1 MVGGNKNTMIEKTEK
16 YCTDL
21 LTTSKCKELPFH
33 NLQHTKEVVQNVK
46 YLCAAM
52 DINDKDT
59 EVLIIAAWFHDT
71 GFSVTYKGHEDESK
85 RIVTAYLKEQNTN
98 QDFIDKVCNC
108 IDATKMPQC
117 PTTPLAEVLCDAD
130 IFHISNSHFFY
141 RKLLLRREWE
151 VFCDNQVSDLEWH
164 QLNLEFLKK
173 HHFRSIYGKEI
184 LSKGKQENIEKVEQ
198 ILRYYDC

>member
-1 MVGGNKNTMIEKTEK
+1 MVKTKTMISSVSK

-33 NLQHTKEVVQNVK
+33 NLEHTKEVVQNVK

-52 DINDKDT
+52 DINEQDT
-59 EVLIIAAWFHDT
+59 EVLLVAAWFHDT
-71 GFSVTYKGHEDESK
+71 GFSMTYKGHEDQSK
-85 RIVTAYLKEQNTN
+85 FIATTSLKEQKAGKS
-98 QDFIDKVCNC
+98 FIDKVCNC

-117 PTTPLAEVLCDAD
+117 PTNNLAEVLCDAD

-151 VFCDNQVSDLEWH
+151 LFCDNKVADLDWH
-164 QLNLEFLKK
+164 MLNLEFLKK
-173 HHFRSIYGKEI
+173 HHFRTNYGKDI
-184 LSKGKQENIEKVEQ
+184 LEQGKQENIEKVER
-198 ILRYYDC
+198 ILDFY

>member
-1 MVGGNKNTMIEKTEK
+1 MAP

-21 LTTSKCKELPFH
+21 LTTSKCKELSFH

-52 DINDKDT
+52 DINEQNT
-59 EVLIIAAWFHDT
+59 EISLVAAWFHDT
-71 GFSVTYKGHEDESK
+71 GFSRTYKGHEDESK
-85 RIVTAYLKEQNTN
+85 TIASKFLKQEKVDT
-98 QDFIDKVCNC
+98 DFINKVLNC

-117 PTTPLAEVLCDAD
+117 PTTALAEVLCDAD

-151 VFCDNQVSDLEWH
+151 ICSDDKVTDWEWRK
-164 QLNLEFLKK
+164 LNLEFLKN
-173 HHFRSIYGKEI
+173 HHFRTIYGEDI
-184 LSKGKQENIEKVEQ
+184 LEKGKQENIEKVEL
-198 ILRYYDC
+198 ILASY

>member
-1 MVGGNKNTMIEKTEK
+1 MDKMTTTMISSVAA
-16 YCTDL
+16 YCTDI

-52 DINDKDT
+52 DINEQNT
-59 EVLIIAAWFHDT
+59 EILLVAAWFHDT
-71 GFSVTYKGHEDESK
+71 GFSKTYKGHEDESK
-85 RIVTAYLKEQNTN
+85 AIASKFLKQEKVAAS
-98 QDFIDKVCNC
+98 FINKVKEC

-117 PTTPLAEVLCDAD
+117 PNTALAEVLCDAD

-151 VFCDNQVSDLEWH
+151 IFCDDKVTDLEWH
-164 QLNLEFLKK
+164 KLNLEFLKK
-173 HHFRSIYGKEI
+173 HHFRTIYGEDI
-184 LSKGKQENIEKVEQ
+184 LEQGKQENIKKVEL
-198 ILRYYDC
+198 ILASY

>member
-1 MVGGNKNTMIEKTEK
+1 MAT

-52 DINDKDT
+52 DINEQNT
-59 EVLIIAAWFHDT
+59 EILLVAAWFHDT
-71 GFSVTYKGHEDESK
+71 GFSRTYKGHEDVSK
-85 RIVTAYLKEQNTN
+85 TIASKFLKQENVAAS
-98 QDFIDKVCNC
+98 FINKVKEC

-117 PTTPLAEVLCDAD
+117 PTTALAEVLCDAD
-130 IFHISNSHFFY
+130 VFHISNSHFFY

-151 VFCDNQVSDLEWH
+151 ICCDDKVTDWEWH
-164 QLNLEFLKK
+164 KLNLEFLKN
-173 HHFRSIYGKEI
+173 HHFRTIYGEDI
-184 LSKGKQENIEKVEQ
+184 LEKGKQENIEKVEQ
-198 ILRYYDC
+198 ILASY

>member
-1 MVGGNKNTMIEKTEK
+1 MHKMTTTMINNVSE
-16 YCTDL
+16 YCSDL
-21 LTTSKCKELPFH
+21 LTTSKCRELPFH
-33 NLQHTKEVVQNVK
+33 NLQHTKEVMQNVK

-52 DINDKDT
+52 DISEQDT

-85 RIVTAYLKEQNTN
+85 RIATAYLKLQKAN
-98 QDFIDKVCNC
+98 QDIIDKVCNC

-117 PTTPLAEVLCDAD
+117 PTTKLAEILCDAD

-151 VFCDNQVSDLEWH
+151 VFCDNKVSDLEWH
-164 QLNLEFLKK
+164 KLNLEFLKK
-173 HHFRSIYGKEI
+173 HHFRSIYGKDI
-184 LSKGKQENIEKVEQ
+184 LEKGKQENMDKVER
-198 ILRYYDC
+198 ILDYF

>member
-1 MVGGNKNTMIEKTEK
+1 MDTMTTTMIKNVAA

-21 LTTSKCKELPFH
+21 LTSSKCATLPFH

-52 DINDKDT
+52 DVNE
-59 EVLIIAAWFHDT
+59 EVTGILVIAAWFHDT

-85 RIVTAYLKEQNTN
+85 VIASRFLKEQEMGTG
-98 QDFIDKVCNC
+98 FIDKVCNC

-117 PTTPLAEVLCDAD
+117 PTTEIAEILCDAD

-151 VFCDNQVSDLEWH
+151 VFCDSKVTDLEWH
-164 QLNLEFLKK
+164 KLNLEFLKK
-173 HHFRSIYGKEI
+173 HHFRTVYGKDI
-184 LSKGKQENIEKVEQ
+184 LEQGKQENIEKVVQ

>member
-1 MVGGNKNTMIEKTEK
+1 MYSVLSIKLVQQH
-16 YCTDL
+16 CTSL
-21 LTTSKCKELPFH
+21 LTQGCCSELPFH
-33 NLQHTKEVVQNVK
+33 NLHHTKEVVQNVK

-52 DINDKDT
+52 DINDEDT
-59 EVLIIAAWFHDT
+59 QILIVAAWFHDT

-85 RIVTAYLKEQNTN
+85 RIATAYLKEQNTN

-130 IFHISNSHFFY
+130 IFHISNEHFFY

-151 VFCDNQVSDLEWH
+151 VFCDNKVSDLEWH
-164 QLNLEFLKK
+164 QLNLEFLRK

-184 LSKGKQENIEKVEQ
+184 LEKGKQENMEKVEQ

>member
-1 MVGGNKNTMIEKTEK
+1 METMTTTMIKGVAT

-33 NLQHTKEVVQNVK
+33 NLQHTKEVVQNAK

-52 DINDKDT
+52 DINEKDS
-59 EVLIIAAWFHDT
+59 EILLVAAWFHDT
-71 GFSVTYKGHEDESK
+71 GFSKTYKGHEDESK
-85 RIVTAYLKEQNTN
+85 VIAQAFLKEQKVDN
-98 QDFIDKVCNC
+98 DFIEKVLNC

-117 PTTPLAEVLCDAD
+117 PTTALAEVLCDAD

-151 VFCDNQVSDLEWH
+151 VFCDNKVTDLEWH
-164 QLNLEFLKK
+164 KLNLEFLKK
-173 HHFRSIYGKEI
+173 HHFRTVYGKDI
-184 LSKGKQENIEKVEQ
+184 LEQGKQENLHKVKQ
-198 ILRYYDC
+198 ILEFYD

>member
-1 MVGGNKNTMIEKTEK
+1 MIDKVSK

-21 LTTSKCKELPFH
+21 LMASKCIELPFH

-52 DINDKDT
+52 DITQKET
-59 EVLIIAAWFHDT
+59 EILIIAAWFHDT
-71 GFSVTYKGHEDESK
+71 GFSVTYKDHEEESK
-85 RIVTAYLKEQNTN
+85 LIARRFLDQQGVTR
-98 QDFIDKVCNC
+98 DFIDAVCNC

-117 PTTPLAEVLCDAD
+117 PTTELAEVLCDAD

-151 VFCDNQVSDLEWH
+151 VFCNNQVSDLEWH
-164 QLNLEFLKK
+164 KLNLDFLKNI
-173 HHFRSIYGKEI
+173 HFKTEYGKKILEI
-184 LSKGKQENIEKVEQ
+184 GKQENICKVKQ
-198 ILRYYDC
+198 LLKQYV